1 LSLLVIFIRALWVKP
16 EIRMPD
22 SLRDMN
28 GESVPGSGDKARWKA
43 RWITEAFQTMKQ
55 RFPRL
60 KAAVY
65 WNERWQNEDGTY
77 SNLRTASSPRA
88 LEAYRN
94 GVRDSF
100 WLDRPLYR

>member
-1 LSLLVIFIRALWVKP
+1 MR
-16 EIRMPD
+16 E
-22 SLRDMN
+22 
-28 GESVPGSGDKARWKA
+28 
-43 RWITEAFQTMKQ
+43 

-65 WNERWQNEDGTY
+65 WNERWQNDDGAF
-77 SNLRTASSPRA
+77 SNLRVTSSQRA

-100 WLDRPLYR
+100 WLDRPVYR